1 MASSWERPAP
11 ATPLERH
18 THKHAYYP
26 VITGNSNKQSVSE
39 QQQDFFRFLPMSYR
53 VDLKKKMTN
62 FNMCALNQ
70 HQYNVME

>member
-11 ATPLERH
+11 ATPLERD

-39 QQQDFFRFLPMSYR
+39 QQQDFRFLPVFYR
-53 VDLKKKMTN
+53 VDLKKKITN
-62 FNMCALNQ
+62 LNLCAFKCMW
-70 HQYNVME
+70 NV